1 MINIV
6 GGLIAIALGILALI
20 NWSWRVIE
28 LIQGLIPVVLI
39 LGGIVALAAGMS
51 VFKEQQKNISAKTD
65 DEEIEDTED

>member
-28 LIQGLIPVVLI
+28 LVQGLIPVVLI

-51 VFKEQQKNISAKTD
+51 MFKEQQKNISAKTD